1 MSVLENVRSNNKIHI
16 QYEGRNSISSKLVSR
31 YRIYKPHV
39 EIICFLCLNIKEQFD
54 A

>member
-1 MSVLENVRSNNKIHI
+1 MKDEILYRE
-16 QYEGRNSISSKLVSR
+16 KLVSR